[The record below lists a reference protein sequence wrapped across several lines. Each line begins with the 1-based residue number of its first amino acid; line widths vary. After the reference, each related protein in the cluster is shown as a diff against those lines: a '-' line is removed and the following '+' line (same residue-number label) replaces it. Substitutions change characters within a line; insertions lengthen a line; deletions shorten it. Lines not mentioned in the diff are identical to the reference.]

1 MKKLVLS
8 LSIAC
13 LLLVPAF
20 AQEDE
25 PYNFRD
31 VDINTSSPEGQ
42 LITQA
47 SESEDT
53 AEKIQLL
60 ETFVEKF
67 SDDYAV
73 DWVRLQLQGHY
84 LETQNFPKVVE
95 HGQAILELSP
105 KDIEI
110 LHNLTKGYQGT
121 QDWAALL
128 PHLLKIKPLA
138 DAEAAVENYEDADEE
153 ETATWKS
160 QVEYAQGVLQ
170 YVEYSLY
177 TSSLKITD
185 PAAKIQYLE
194 TLRAQYPEGQ
204 YGSQALDPLTMA
216 YRQAGNFAKMAETM
230 ALSLAKDPANEEY
243 LYALAETSL
252 GQQQLEQAR
261 MYGQNLVDVMATKEK
276 PENVSDEDWMNR
288 KDLFTA
294 YGNFVLGKVSF
305 SEAGD
310 SDKNKFRESR
320 KFLLQSVEPLKAQ
333 GGQTFGMLAYFLG
346 ICYVKLDIAG
356 DNITQATRWMST
368 SAGIE
373 SPAQAGA
380 KDILSKIQS
389 SQ

>member
-20 AQEDE
+20 AQEE
-25 PYNFRD
+25 EEYNFRE
-31 VDINTSSPEGQ
+31 VDINTGSPEGQ

-67 SDDYAV
+67 SDDHAV

-84 LETQNFPKVVE
+84 LESQNFPKVVE
-95 HGQAILELSP
+95 HGNAILELSP
-105 KDIEI
+105 TDIEI
-110 LHNLTKGYQGT
+110 LHNLTKGYEGT

-138 DAEAAVENYEDADEE
+138 DAEAGVENYEDADEE
-153 ETATWKS
+153 ETVRWKS

-194 TLRAQYPEGQ
+194 TLREQYPEGQ

-216 YRQAGNFAKMAETM
+216 YRQAGNFAKMAEMM
-230 ALSLAKDPANEEY
+230 ALSLEKDPANEEY
-243 LYALAETSL
+243 LYALAEPGCT
-252 GQQQLEQAR
+252 AR
-261 MYGQNLVDVMATKEK
+261 TLWMRWPQKKSPRMSATK
-276 PENVSDEDWMNR
+276 
-288 KDLFTA
+288 T
-294 YGNFVLGKVSF
+294 G
-305 SEAGD
+305 
-310 SDKNKFRESR
+310 
-320 KFLLQSVEPLKAQ
+320 
-333 GGQTFGMLAYFLG
+333 
-346 ICYVKLDIAG
+346 
-356 DNITQATRWMST
+356 
-368 SAGIE
+368 
-373 SPAQAGA
+373 
-380 KDILSKIQS
+380 
-389 SQ
+389 